1 MEKFGIKKTVLILA
15 LFSVAYVLFAAEKTD
30 YMQLAATGSEKE
42 IEKELSY
49 NSRLATQV
57 FGSNRETFLM
67 LALSSDRPV
76 KIIKLCLMAGSNPTA
91 KAKDGRTPVMYAA
104 NFCSSAD
111 TVNEV
116 IKAGALFK
124 SSRVKRLTAKAK
136 NGKTAYDY
144 AKINPVKEIYEL
156 LCSYAADP
164 SAKEE
169 ALHEKELTA
178 EITFKPAEK
187 TQEIQTEPSA
197 QPQQQTEAE
206 KETPA
211 SPAEDAVSKTT
222 EASVTVAEDSSVSP
236 AAEKTDEET
245 VPRVSAESTASK
257 TAPAVTV
264 NQVVEKPAAT
274 IPPETQNKIKKDIDA
289 KTETAAVPETTPAH
303 LEKLSPSERKN
314 QIKQYTQTFL
324 YDYAEEDEEESNT
337 EEKKPIIIEN
347 PDRADKNGVTLLMKA
362 AKAGNDWDVKKLIQ
376 SGANVQKRDADGW
389 SALMYAVRYQ
399 NSASLVETLIKSG
412 AHIRV
417 RNKYNTTPLLL
428 AADYSKNPDIL
439 AMLLK
444 NRNSYEDEVFKAFI
458 LSITGENVPE
468 HARQAKVQLFLDM
481 KVPVNRIWKGKTPLI
496 YAAQYG
502 KSTKVIQQLIDA
514 GAKTELRDSSG
525 KMAFDYA
532 KLNDSLEHDD
542 SYWLLNSAPESAK

>member
-1 MEKFGIKKTVLILA
+1 MEKFSIKKTVLILA
-15 LFSVAYVLFAAEKTD
+15 LFSVAYVLFAAEKND

-164 SAKEE
+164 SAKED
-169 ALHEKELTA
+169 ALHEKGLTA

-187 TQEIQTEPSA
+187 TQEIQPEQSA
-197 QPQQQTEAE
+197 SETQAAAE
-206 KETPA
+206 KDTPA
-211 SPAEDAVSKTT
+211 IPAEDTVSKPAD
-222 EASVTVAEDSSVSP
+222 ASSAAAQKVSVSP

-245 VPRVSAESTASK
+245 VPRVSAENTTSK

-264 NQVVEKPAAT
+264 NPFVEKPAAN
-274 IPPETQNKIKKDIDA
+274 IPPETQNKIKKDIAA
-289 KTETAAVPETTPAH
+289 KTETAAVPETTPAQ

-347 PDRADKNGVTLLMKA
+347 PDRADENGVTLLMKA

-399 NSASLVETLIKSG
+399 NNASLVETLIKSG

-444 NRNSYEDEVFKAFI
+444 NRNNYEDEVFKAFI

-532 KLNDSLEHDD
+532 KLNDSLEHDN
-542 SYWLLNSAPESAK
+542 SYWLLNAAPESAK

>member
-1 MEKFGIKKTVLILA
+1 MEKFSIKKTVLILA
-15 LFSVAYVLFAAEKTD
+15 LFSVAYVLFAAEKND

-116 IKAGALFK
+116 IKAGSLFK
-124 SSRVKRLTAKAK
+124 SSRVKRLTTKAK

-164 SAKEE
+164 SAKED
-169 ALHEKELTA
+169 ALHEKGLTA
-178 EITFKPAEK
+178 EITFKP
-187 TQEIQTEPSA
+187 
-197 QPQQQTEAE
+197 
-206 KETPA
+206 
-211 SPAEDAVSKTT
+211 
-222 EASVTVAEDSSVSP
+222 
-236 AAEKTDEET
+236 AEKTDEET
-245 VPRVSAESTASK
+245 VPRVSAENTTSK

-264 NQVVEKPAAT
+264 NPFVEKPAAN
-274 IPPETQNKIKKDIDA
+274 IPPETQNKIKKDIAA

-337 EEKKPIIIEN
+337 EEKKPTIIEN
-347 PDRADKNGVTLLMKA
+347 PDRADENGVTLLMKA

-399 NSASLVETLIKSG
+399 NNASLVETLIKSG

-444 NRNSYEDEVFKAFI
+444 NRNNYEDEVFKAFI

-502 KSTKVIQQLIDA
+502 KSTKIIQQLIDA

-532 KLNDSLEHDD
+532 KLNDSLEHDN